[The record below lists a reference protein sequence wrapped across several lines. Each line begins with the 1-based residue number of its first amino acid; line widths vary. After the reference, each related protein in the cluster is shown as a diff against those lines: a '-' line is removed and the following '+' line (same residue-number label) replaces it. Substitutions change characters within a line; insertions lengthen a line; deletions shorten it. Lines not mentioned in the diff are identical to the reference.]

1 MAQER
6 SKEMEQFF
14 CEYCGSP
21 LNDKMRFCTNCGAK
35 NKFFVDP
42 SAYNGTN
49 SRNTGEFA
57 ENGGEAYGNAPNMN
71 GQYGNNQYGG
81 NQFGNNPNGGVP
93 PMWIEPNPPQR
104 IKANT
109 GMLVFSILN
118 IVFGCCCGAG
128 CLVGIAALVF
138 TLLAPKATTEKQM
151 KTYNTIALVLN
162 IVAVALTVIIVGV
175 GFATGFEEFMTEFE
189 KGLEAGLGS
198 CFWFNLGVEKKGAG
212 AGGGI
217 NPSIL
222 DFLPSSMGK
231 QAHRESRLTW
241 KGQPMLEDG
250 HDGPGRRCRER
261 TIGRDLRTSAM
272 SRLSRR
278 GPVA

>member
-1 MAQER
+1 MRRLAKGQWWGR
-6 SKEMEQFF
+6 DGGDQDQGQAPSWK
-14 CEYCGSP
+14 P
-21 LNDKMRFCTNCGAK
+21 LHGGALYQ
-35 NKFFVDP
+35 D
-42 SAYNGTN
+42 
-49 SRNTGEFA
+49 GE
-57 ENGGEAYGNAPNMN
+57 
-71 GQYGNNQYGG
+71 
-81 NQFGNNPNGGVP
+81 
-93 PMWIEPNPPQR
+93 
-104 IKANT
+104 
-109 GMLVFSILN
+109 SS
-118 IVFGCCCGAG
+118 
-128 CLVGIAALVF
+128 
-138 TLLAPKATTEKQM
+138 
-151 KTYNTIALVLN
+151 
-162 IVAVALTVIIVGV
+162 
-175 GFATGFEEFMTEFE
+175 
-189 KGLEAGLGS
+189 GLEAGLGS
-198 CFWFNLGVEKKGAG
+198 CFWFNLGVEKKGAR